1 MNSGLGST
9 GDSLRPVW
17 PHADALTTRDCRSL
31 RFAGKYA
38 DVVALSTGDP
48 TALRPCG
55 PRSTPPPVA
64 ASRRC
69 PNRDATRHCCC
80 TPTISW
86 RSPARFFGL
95 DREGYTA
102 LADTIGPICTC
113 PNSTDYLST
122 YVDLRDV

>member
-1 MNSGLGST
+1 MDHGVGST
-9 GDSLRPVW
+9 GESLRPVW
-17 PHADALTTRDCRSL
+17 PHADALITRDCRSL

-48 TALRPCG
+48 TALRPTIDAAT
-55 PRSTPPPVA
+55 RRRVA
-64 ASRRC
+64 TRC

>member
-48 TALRPCG
+48 TALLLYANDFMAVARPVLRPG
-55 PRSTPPPVA
+55 P
-64 ASRRC
+64 
-69 PNRDATRHCCC
+69 
-80 TPTISW
+80 
-86 RSPARFFGL
+86 
-95 DREGYTA
+95 
-102 LADTIGPICTC
+102 
-113 PNSTDYLST
+113 
-122 YVDLRDV
+122 